1 MELWG
6 LQVFSR
12 KKHEQKAPLR
22 NIPTR
27 EPSSWST
34 RRLHLPTRGADAMAN
49 KTYLVRFKPPEISTQ
64 VVHAERA
71 EIYGEHLV
79 FLNSKGEL
87 AALFLME
94 IVEDWSELSD

>member
-1 MELWG
+1 
-6 LQVFSR
+6 
-12 KKHEQKAPLR
+12 
-22 NIPTR
+22 
-27 EPSSWST
+27 
-34 RRLHLPTRGADAMAN
+34 LHLPNAGADGMAS

-71 EIYGEHLV
+71 QINGEHLV